1 MKTARKTK
9 TKETDANR
17 IWETGKVSK
26 LREHILTES
35 AKQSRERKLRN
46 ELLAIRYQ
54 MEDYIERDA
63 HEHRMSVL
71 DFVKLYLKALSIS
84 QRELADIFEM
94 QDSNLYK
101 YFTGERK
108 LNSDL
113 VMKLSHFLH
122 TPPELWYYLQVKN
135 ELLDLA
141 GEKEKI
147 RKYRKYD
154 YQKVVLQKAAS

>member
-17 IWETGKVSK
+17 IRETGKVSK

-63 HEHRMSVL
+63 HERRMSVL

-101 YFTGERK
+101 YFIGERK

-113 VMKLSHFLH
+113 VLKLSHFLH

-154 YQKVVLQKAAS
+154 YQKVVLQKADS

>member
-17 IWETGKVSK
+17 IRETGKVSK

-54 MEDYIERDA
+54 MEDYIERDS